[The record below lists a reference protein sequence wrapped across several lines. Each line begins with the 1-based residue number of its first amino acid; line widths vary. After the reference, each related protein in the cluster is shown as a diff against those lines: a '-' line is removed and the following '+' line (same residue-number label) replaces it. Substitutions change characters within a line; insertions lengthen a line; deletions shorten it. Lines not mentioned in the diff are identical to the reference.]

1 MGSLLKGFHREHPE
15 VPIEVTELSWSDGK
29 TKLMLGFNSG
39 TAPDVLELGSDWVP
53 QFASSGVLED
63 LTAVHDSEFSSRF
76 RSTPQY
82 ALEPSSWTGEQYA
95 VPWMLDTRVM
105 FVNDSLAQL
114 AGYST
119 NAAVLGDWQSMSEF
133 AKRVHATGAIGC
145 GVNGSD
151 EHRLYKK
158 VLPYFWSNGGE
169 LFDSS
174 GKPTFTLSQNVEA
187 LQYYV
192 DQQNFG
198 KVESQKNLDDE
209 FRRGSIGAWFSGSWM
224 MNTLKSVP
232 FKWHTEPFPGN
243 RGMPGISFAGGEY
256 LAINAKSVNLQEAQT
271 FVKFITRPDNELQ
284 FAEAVNM
291 FPADTARQH
300 DSFYLNRREG
310 PVFATQLKHS
320 RMTPVVPQWLAVE
333 AILDDEVSRALYHM
347 KTPAEAMAS
356 AQHRVEELLREP

>member
-1 MGSLLKGFHREHPE
+1 MDSLLKRFQHEHPE
-15 VPIEVTELSWSDGK
+15 IPIEVSELSWSDGK

-53 QFASSGVLED
+53 EFASSGVLED
-63 LTAVHDSEFSSRF
+63 LTALHDSVFHARF
-76 RSTPQY
+76 GSTQAY
-82 ALEPSSWTGEQYA
+82 ALEPAAWKSDEYA

-105 FVNDSLAQL
+105 FVNDRLAQR
-114 AGYST
+114 AGFAK
-119 NAAVLGDWQSMSEF
+119 NKILLGDWQSMKQF
-133 AKRVHATGAIGC
+133 AQRVHAKGAIGC
-145 GVNGSD
+145 GVNGPD

-174 GKPTFTLSQNVEA
+174 GKPTFTLAQNVEA

-192 DQQNFG
+192 DQQDLG

-209 FRRGSIGAWFSGSWM
+209 FRRGTIGVWFSGSWM

-243 RGMPGISFAGGEY
+243 HGKPGVSFAGGEY
-256 LAINAKSVNLQEAQT
+256 LAINAKSPNLKEAQT

-291 FPADTARQH
+291 FPADTAGQH
-300 DSFYLNRREG
+300 DSFYLKRREG
-310 PVFATQLKHS
+310 SVFTAQLQHS

-333 AILDDEVSRALYHM
+333 AILDDEVSRVLYHM
-347 KTPAEAMAS
+347 KTATKAMEG
-356 AQHRVEELLREP
+356 AQRRVEELLREP